1 MTGFGKNITPKRV
14 TDKNGL
20 EYKVFGKKIWKK
32 NYKKELKDQMPV
44 SLYGINKILNNNG
57 IQTEYVRRF
66 SDAEACQQIISHLKT
81 GNPVVIEA
89 KKGKDSANRTGF
101 GSKQRVKYESVSN
114 LIKHMFACSVSGA
127 KSANCYFGSSSGG
140 GYILVNPN
148 P

>member
-1 MTGFGKNITPKRV
+1 MG
-14 TDKNGL
+14 
-20 EYKVFGKKIWKK
+20 
-32 NYKKELKDQMPV
+32 
-44 SLYGINKILNNNG
+44 NNNG

-89 KKGKDSANRTGF
+89 KKGKWANSYHTMVLLGLTDTGKAIIADSANRTGF

-140 GYILVNPN
+140 GYILVNSN

>member
-1 MTGFGKNITPKRV
+1 
-14 TDKNGL
+14 
-20 EYKVFGKKIWKK
+20 
-32 NYKKELKDQMPV
+32 MP
-44 SLYGINKILNNNG
+44 
-57 IQTEYVRRF
+57 
-66 SDAEACQQIISHLKT
+66 EACQQIISHLKT

-89 KKGKDSANRTGF
+89 KKGKWANSYHTMVLLGLTDTGKAIIADSANRTGF